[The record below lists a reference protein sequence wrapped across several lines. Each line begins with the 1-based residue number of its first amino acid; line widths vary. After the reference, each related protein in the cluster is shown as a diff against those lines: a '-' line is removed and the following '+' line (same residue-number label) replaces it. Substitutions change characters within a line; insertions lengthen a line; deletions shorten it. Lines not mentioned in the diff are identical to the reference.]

1 MFEFDVQK
9 TALVVVDMQNDFV
22 RRGAPMCIDDAIK
35 TVPAIRQLITL
46 AREKKMPVIFTKFVT
61 GKIPS
66 LLWNWSPQIA
76 ELQCCRRGFSRDYQ
90 DVGQTLDCSDVI
102 AELYPQKDDYILEKY
117 WYSAFR
123 NTNLIDILAS
133 EGADTII
140 VAGTVSQICVAD
152 TVHEGF
158 SSGIRVIVARDG
170 ISSFDGLQQKA
181 ALDNIQM
188 KFGLVMDSDD
198 IIRKFNGR

>member
-1 MFEFDVQK
+1 MFEFDPAK

-35 TVPAIRQLITL
+35 TIPAIQRLIAL
-46 AREKKMPVIFTKFVT
+46 AREKKMPVVFTRFIT
-61 GKIPS
+61 GNKPS
-66 LLWNWSPQIA
+66 LLWNWSPQIG
-76 ELQCCRRGFSRDYQ
+76 ELQCCKRGFYRYYKDA
-90 DVGQTLDCSDVI
+90 GETLDCSDVI
-102 AELYPQKDDYILEKY
+102 GELKPEKQDYILEKY

-140 VAGTVSQICVAD
+140 VAGTVSQICIAD

-158 SSGIRVIVARDG
+158 SSGIQVIVARDG
-170 ISSFDGLQQKA
+170 VSSFDDVQQKA

-188 KFGLVMDSDD
+188 KFGMVLDADE
-198 IIRKFNGR
+198 IIRKYN

>member
-1 MFEFDVQK
+1 MFEFDPAK

-35 TVPAIRQLITL
+35 TVPAIQRLIAL
-46 AREKKMPVIFTKFVT
+46 AREKKMPVVFTKFIT
-61 GKIPS
+61 GNKPS

-76 ELQCCRRGFSRDYQ
+76 ELQCCKRGFSRHYE
-90 DVGQTLDCSDVI
+90 DVGETLDCSDI
-102 AELYPQKDDYILEKY
+102 IGELKPEKQDYIFEKY

-123 NTNLIDILAS
+123 NTNLIDILAG

-140 VAGTVSQICVAD
+140 VAGTVTQICVAD

-158 SSGIRVIVARDG
+158 SLGIKMIVAQDG
-170 ISSFDGLQQKA
+170 VSSFDDVQQKA
-181 ALDNIQM
+181 ALQNIEM
-188 KFGLVMDSDD
+188 KFGMVMDADE
-198 IIRKFNGR
+198 IIRKYK